1 MGTSTDGGSNKDA
14 EKWMEIKICNPHN
27 WMDGEGEGSV
37 KIDSLDS
44 GLHNWR
50 DGGTA

>member
-1 MGTSTDGGSNKDA
+1 MVVVIKM
-14 EKWMEIKICNPHN
+14 EKSGEEIKICNPHN
-27 WMDGEGEGSV
+27 WMDGGGEGSV

-44 GLHNWR
+44 GLHNWL